1 MKTLKGFT
9 KIQSKN
15 KIFGLEFLD
24 LLILLLIYLV
34 VFVFSTNLLIN
45 LALVF
50 GAYLIL
56 RFYKKGKSPHWAGS
70 VIRFVLRPRKFFMR
84 RERKKD
90 LFK

>member
-24 LLILLLIYLV
+24 LLVLLLIYLV
-34 VFVFSTNLLIN
+34 VFVLSNNLVLN
-45 LALVF
+45 LVLVF
-50 GAYLIL
+50 GAYLVL
-56 RFYKKGKSPHWAGS
+56 RLYKKGKSPHWAGS
-70 VIRFVLRPRKFFMR
+70 VIRFLLRPRNYFQR

-90 LFK
+90 MLK